1 MPYSFYT
8 ALVIFL
14 PFAIIVFALYRA
26 MRPNVHQRV
35 KREIETRLFAESPTF
50 VAEDINLYKDPG
62 GFYAFRVEGLVAN
75 ITDGN
80 LEVRIV
86 QGTHSGKAFL
96 TWNYVQPP
104 SLDLKDQ
111 FTGLYHKP

>member
-62 GFYAFRVEGLVAN
+62 GFYAFR
-75 ITDGN
+75 
-80 LEVRIV
+80 
-86 QGTHSGKAFL
+86 F
-96 TWNYVQPP
+96 
-104 SLDLKDQ
+104 
-111 FTGLYHKP
+111 